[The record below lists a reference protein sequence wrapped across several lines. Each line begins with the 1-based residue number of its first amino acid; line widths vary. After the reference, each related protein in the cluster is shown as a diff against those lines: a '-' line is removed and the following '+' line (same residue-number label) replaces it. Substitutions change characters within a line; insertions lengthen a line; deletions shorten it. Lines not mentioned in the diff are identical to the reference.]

1 MNVTSGEELWLR
13 NYRETLA
20 REFPGIVDQ
29 IIIFGSKAK
38 GTSTE
43 ESDLDLLV
51 VIREG
56 DWRVKDGITQPG
68 YLLAVD
74 TNSVP
79 SIIVLTR
86 EEWESLRRREAPFW
100 QTVQRDGVVVQ

>member
-1 MNVTSGEELWLR
+1 MKLTSEEEIWLKS
-13 NYRETLA
+13 YREALVQQ
-20 REFPGIVDQ
+20 FPGVAEQ

-38 GTSTE
+38 GTATE
-43 ESDLDLLV
+43 DSDLDLLV

-56 DWRVKDGITQPG
+56 DWRVKDAITQPG

-74 TNSVP
+74 TNAVP
-79 SIIVLTR
+79 SIIVLTK
-86 EEWESLRRREAPFW
+86 EEWESLHRREAPFW

>member
-1 MNVTSGEELWLR
+1 MKVTPGEELWLK

-20 REFPGIVDQ
+20 QQFPGLVEQ
-29 IIIFGSKAK
+29 LIIFGSKAR

-56 DWRVKDGITQPG
+56 DWRVKDAITRPG

-74 TNSVP
+74 TNAVP
-79 SIIVLTR
+79 SIIVLTS
-86 EEWESLRRREAPFW
+86 EEWESLHRREAPFW
-100 QTVQRDGVVVQ
+100 QTVQRDGVVLQ